1 MQDNP
6 EFFEYKT
13 IRSESTAVFRDRN
26 SRFIAHAFHV
36 ESEDDI
42 AHFLTIVKKQYYDAR
57 HFCYAYI
64 LGPHKE
70 KWRANDDGEPSG
82 SAGLPIYNQCLSFD
96 LTNVFVVVVRY
107 FGGTKLGVPG
117 LINAYKTSTRMALDE
132 AEILNIVPSERLK
145 IKFAYALMNDVM
157 TYVKANDFDVV
168 SKDFQIDCTIELNIP
183 IHKKNELKNHFN
195 PFSVELF
202 WGTE

>member
-1 MQDNP
+1 MQDSKKY
-6 EFFEYKT
+6 FEYNT
-13 IRSESTAVFRDRN
+13 VAAESSAVFRDRN
-26 SRFIAHAFHV
+26 SRFIAHVFHV
-36 ESEDDI
+36 KSEEDI
-42 AHFLTIVKKQYYDAR
+42 AQSLATVKKLYYDAR

-64 LGPHKE
+64 LGAHRE

-117 LINAYKTSTRMALDE
+117 LINAYKTATRMALEE
-132 AEILNIVPSERLK
+132 AQIIRVVPTELLK
-145 IKFAYALMNDVM
+145 IHFDYAVMNDVM
-157 TYVKANDFDVV
+157 SYVKANEIQVV
-168 SKDFQIDCTIELNIP
+168 SKDFQTQCSMNLLVP
-183 IHKKNELKNHFN
+183 VHKKNELKNYFN

>member
-1 MQDNP
+1 MLDNTD
-6 EFFEYKT
+6 FFEYKT
-13 IRSESTAVFRDRN
+13 ISSEATAVFRDRN

-36 ESEDDI
+36 KSEDDVSS
-42 AHFLTIVKKQYYDAR
+42 FMSVVKKQYYDAR

-117 LINAYKTSTRMALDE
+117 LINAYKTSTRMALEE
-132 AEILNIVPSERLK
+132 AEILHVVPSEILK
-145 IKFAYALMNDVM
+145 IKFGYAIMNDVM
-157 TYVKANDFDVV
+157 TYIKGNDFDIV
-168 SKDFQIDCTIELNIP
+168 SKDFQLDCTIVLNIP
-183 IHKKNELKNHFN
+183 THKKNELKNYFN